1 MPDDAGGTPFPDG
14 EQPDEHDHGSHGAA
28 DEDFASVVFD
38 EAFVRAA
45 QIHEPSAVER
55 LVAAAEARAGLAV
68 GPEHESG
75 DPFDDP
81 RGQDPYGADDGTY
94 APHGPYGPYGGALR
108 PYRGTAH
115 WHRPVA
121 WVLAV
126 VMGVGLVALAFTA
139 VHRTA
144 GAGAPGRPP
153 ASSGPDTPSGGPR
166 PDPARPGLPPPASAG
181 AVPPSAS
188 PVPSASRAH

>member
-38 EAFVRAA
+38 EAFVRSA

-68 GPEHESG
+68 GPEQESG

-81 RGQDPYGADDGTY
+81 RGPAPYDARDDAF
-94 APHGPYGPYGGALR
+94 APYGPYGPHGGALR

-153 ASSGPDTPSGGPR
+153 ASSGPDTPSGGPA
-166 PDPARPGLPPPASAG
+166 PGHGPARPLPPPASAG

-188 PVPSASRAH
+188 AGSRPH

>member
-38 EAFVRAA
+38 EAFVRGA

-75 DPFDDP
+75 DPFDGP
-81 RGQDPYGADDGTY
+81 RGPAPYDDF
-94 APHGPYGPYGGALR
+94 APYGPYGPHGGALR

-144 GAGAPGRPP
+144 GAGTPGRPP
-153 ASSGPDTPSGGPR
+153 ASSGPDTPSGGPA
-166 PDPARPGLPPPASAG
+166 PGHGPARPGLPPPASAG

-188 PVPSASRAH
+188 AGPRTH

>member
-68 GPEHESG
+68 GPEHDGG
-75 DPFDDP
+75 DPYDDP
-81 RGQDPYGADDGTY
+81 RGPSPYDDDTF
-94 APHGPYGPYGGALR
+94 APYGPYGPYGGALR

-139 VHRTA
+139 VQRGGG
-144 GAGAPGRPP
+144 GAAPGRPP
-153 ASSGPDTPSGGPR
+153 ASTDAPSGGTAPGR
-166 PDPARPGLPPPASAG
+166 GPARPGLPPPASTG
-181 AVPPSAS
+181 AVPSSEP
-188 PVPSASRAH
+188 PRTP